1 LVEGS
6 KQSGSGLR
14 HAHCKEGSGQ
24 NVSFLVLTV
33 CTDGELSICNLSDE
47 TTQDNV

>member
-1 LVEGS
+1 MEGS